1 MVKEIEES
9 LLFWIHCIQSEVFQD
24 EVAALTK
31 GEPLPKGS
39 SLLPL
44 QPYLCYGAD
53 FSSAL
58 LGDSLAEVL
67 WTQDRDRQ
75 L

>member
-1 MVKEIEES
+1 M
-9 LLFWIHCIQSEVFQD
+9 
-24 EVAALTK
+24 
-31 GEPLPKGS
+31 
-39 SLLPL
+39 
-44 QPYLCYGAD
+44 CYGAD
-53 FSSAL
+53 FTSAL